1 MKSFRQYLKEELNS
15 GSDENLPEEEKNSG
29 LELAAA
35 YVHEMWMK
43 RNPMT
48 DKNAHLHVPY
58 NKLPEEEKQKD
69 RLHIHIVDKL
79 LTDNPMGEKESE
91 TEYHER
97 IANMFGSI
105 AHEKF
110 RDSLPHHE
118 RFDKEG
124 KPVVRDRGVR
134 GNVNL
139 PWHELNDAAK
149 ADNLEAGHAAV
160 AAHRAHMG

>member
-1 MKSFRQYLKEELNS
+1 MIHDDITKALAEAYTRMLA
-15 GSDENLPEEEKNSG
+15 ENAG
-29 LELAAA
+29 LEAAA
-35 YVHEMWMK
+35 AAVHKAWMARPGNAK
-43 RNPMT
+43 NDR
-48 DKNAHLHVPY
+48 NAHQHVPY
-58 NKLPEEEKQKD
+58 AELPEEEKQKD
-69 RLHIHIVDKL
+69 REHIHIVGKL
-79 LTDNPMGEKESE
+79 LTDNPRGENESE
-91 TEYHER
+91 TEHHDR

-149 ADNLEAGHAAV
+149 ADNLEAGRAAV
-160 AAHRAHMG
+160 AAHRAHMGG